1 MLGTHSLV
9 ALLQHQLLWGI
20 WGIVDI
26 GGIRGNKE
34 KGLQRQAMKIGVKKL
49 TKRLF

>member
-20 WGIVDI
+20 

-34 KGLQRQAMKIGVKKL
+34 KGLQRQAMKVGVNTL
-49 TKRLF
+49 TTHLF

>member
-20 WGIVDI
+20 E
-26 GGIRGNKE
+26 GNKE
-34 KGLQRQAMKIGVKKL
+34 KGLQRQAMKVRVKTL
-49 TKRLF
+49 TMHLF